1 MFRINYIDD
10 IPSISLSLPLPM
22 ICPAI
27 IMFFMFLFNEVRN
40 DYVVVYE
47 LLGGGGRLKRL
58 DMQLTDDCASRVLV
72 E

>member
-10 IPSISLSLPLPM
+10 IPSISLSLLLPM

-47 LLGGGGRLKRL
+47 ILGGGGG
-58 DMQLTDDCASRVLV
+58 
-72 E
+72 